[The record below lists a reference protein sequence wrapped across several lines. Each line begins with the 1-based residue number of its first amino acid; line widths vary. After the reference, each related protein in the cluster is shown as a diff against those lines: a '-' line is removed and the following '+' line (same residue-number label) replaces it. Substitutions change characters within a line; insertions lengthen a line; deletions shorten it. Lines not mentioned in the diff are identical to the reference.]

1 MPRKALATARAALRF
16 AHRAADERGSARHHA
31 EAAIRAQEMAFH
43 SRVSPSSHV
52 PTLTKNFRAEVDN
65 ATSLGVFY
73 NLCRSPS
80 RAGHHKPPVRADRVV
95 AFHRLEQVCAVSTR
109 RQPQPLRH

>member
-1 MPRKALATARAALRF
+1 MNAGALDST
-16 AHRAADERGSARHHA
+16 A
-31 EAAIRAQEMAFH
+31 EAGIGAQEVACY
-43 SRVSPSSHV
+43 SRVSPSSQV
-52 PTLTKNFRAEVDN
+52 PTLTKNFGAEVDK